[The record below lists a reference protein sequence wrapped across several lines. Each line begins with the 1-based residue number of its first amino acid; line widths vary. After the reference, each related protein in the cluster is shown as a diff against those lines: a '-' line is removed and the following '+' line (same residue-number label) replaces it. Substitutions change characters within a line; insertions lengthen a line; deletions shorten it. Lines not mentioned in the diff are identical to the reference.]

1 MSPRIQQLT
10 EMSWVEI
17 EALDKDHSVVLLPLS
32 PIEEHGPHLPVGTD
46 ILGAH
51 DIAQLAA
58 KYVCAKD
65 STLQA
70 IVSPVIPLGC
80 SPITADFPGTI
91 SLRGKT
97 LYNLL
102 VDFCSGLAES
112 GFKYIIIVNH
122 HLDSV
127 HLKAILEAIDT
138 VCDLFGIK
146 IIETAGR
153 ILYSRITV
161 DEVTKGEEMGLS
173 MKTEIHADVR
183 ETSFIKYSYPNLI
196 KQNPEELPPV
206 RIDIREGLQKGF
218 STFKAMGASQGYIG
232 TPALAS
238 VELGKI
244 HLEEQ
249 ARITADMILQLISG
263 QPLPEMSPGILRYLK
278 ENVQL

>member
-1 MSPRIQQLT
+1 MSLQILQLT
-10 EMSWVEI
+10 EMSWVEL
-17 EALDKDHSVVLLPLS
+17 EALDKDHSCILLPLS
-32 PIEEHGPHLPVGTD
+32 PIEEHGPHLPIGTD
-46 ILGAH
+46 IFGAQ

-58 KYVCAKD
+58 KNVCAKD
-65 STLQA
+65 SALQA
-70 IVSPVIPLGC
+70 ILSPVIPLGC

-112 GFKYIIIVNH
+112 GFKYIVIVNH

-127 HLKAILEAIDT
+127 HLKAILEAIET
-138 VCDLFGIK
+138 VCDRFGVK

-161 DEVTKGEEMGLS
+161 DEITKGEEMGLS

-183 ETSFIKYSYPNLI
+183 ETSFIKYSYPHLI
-196 KQNPEELPPV
+196 KQNLEQLPPV
-206 RIDIREGLQKGF
+206 RIDIREGLQKGLT
-218 STFKAMGASQGYIG
+218 TFKAMGASQGYIG

-238 VELGKI
+238 AALGKI

-249 ARITADMILQLISG
+249 AQITADMIIQLISG
-263 QPLPEMSPGILRYLK
+263 QPLPEMSPGILKYLK

>member
-10 EMSWVEI
+10 EMTWVEL
-17 EALDKDHSVVLLPLS
+17 ETLDKDHSFVLLPIS
-32 PIEEHGPHLPVGTD
+32 PIEEHGPHLPLGTD
-46 ILGAH
+46 IFGAH

-58 KYVCAKD
+58 KNVCEKD

-70 IVSPVIPLGC
+70 ILSPVIPLGC

-91 SLRGKT
+91 SMRGKT

-102 VDFCSGLAES
+102 VDFCTGLADS
-112 GFKYIIIVNH
+112 GFKYIVVVNH

-127 HLKAILEAIDT
+127 HLKAILEAIET
-138 VCDLFGIK
+138 VCERYGIK

-161 DEVTKGEEMGLS
+161 EEITKGEEMGLS

-183 ETSFIKYSYPNLI
+183 ETSFIKYKYPHLI
-196 KQNPEELPPV
+196 KHNLEQLPPV
-206 RIDIREGLQKGF
+206 HIDIREGLQKGLT
-218 STFKAMGASQGYIG
+218 TFKAMGASQGYIG
-232 TPALAS
+232 TPSLAS
-238 VELGKI
+238 AALGKI
-244 HLEEQ
+244 HMEEQ
-249 ARITADMILQLISG
+249 AQITADMIIQLISG
-263 QPLPEMSPGILRYLK
+263 QPLPEMSPGILKYLK

>member
-10 EMSWVEI
+10 EMSWVEL
-17 EALDKDHSVVLLPLS
+17 EALDKDHSCILLPLS
-32 PIEEHGPHLPVGTD
+32 PIEEHGPHLPIGTD
-46 ILGAH
+46 IFGAQ

-58 KYVCAKD
+58 KNVCAKD
-65 STLQA
+65 SALQA
-70 IVSPVIPLGC
+70 ILSPVIPLGC

-112 GFKYIIIVNH
+112 GFKYIVIVNH

-127 HLKAILEAIDT
+127 HLKAILEAIET
-138 VCDLFGIK
+138 VCDRFGVK

-153 ILYSRITV
+153 IFYSRITV
-161 DEVTKGEEMGLS
+161 DEITKGEEMGLS

-183 ETSFIKYSYPNLI
+183 ETSFIKYSYPHLI
-196 KQNPEELPPV
+196 KQNLEQLPPV
-206 RIDIREGLQKGF
+206 RIDIREGLQKGLT
-218 STFKAMGASQGYIG
+218 TFKAMGASQGYIG

-238 VELGKI
+238 AALGKI

-249 ARITADMILQLISG
+249 AQITADMIIQLISG
-263 QPLPEMSPGILRYLK
+263 QPLPEMSPGILKYLK

>member
-10 EMSWVEI
+10 EMSWVEL
-17 EALDKDHSVVLLPLS
+17 EALDKDHSCILLPLS
-32 PIEEHGPHLPVGTD
+32 PIEEHGPHLPIGTD
-46 ILGAH
+46 IFGAQ

-58 KYVCAKD
+58 KNVCAKD
-65 STLQA
+65 SALQA
-70 IVSPVIPLGC
+70 ILSPVIPLGC

-112 GFKYIIIVNH
+112 GFKYIVIVNH

-127 HLKAILEAIDT
+127 HLKAILEAIET
-138 VCDLFGIK
+138 VCDRFGVK

-161 DEVTKGEEMGLS
+161 DEITKGEEMGLS

-183 ETSFIKYSYPNLI
+183 ETSFIKYSYPHLI
-196 KQNPEELPPV
+196 KQNLEQLPPV
-206 RIDIREGLQKGF
+206 RIDIREGLQKGLT
-218 STFKAMGASQGYIG
+218 TFKAMGASQGYIG

-238 VELGKI
+238 AALGKI

-249 ARITADMILQLISG
+249 AQITADMIIQLISD
-263 QPLPEMSPGILRYLK
+263 QPLPEMSPGILKYLQ